1 MNAASA
7 SKNSRIS
14 KKAMQLRLS
23 SSKKLCPSDFGM
35 VIGFLSLEIYLPYSH
50 SLKEKRKTI
59 VSFKDRV
66 KKKFNV
72 AIAELDYHDKWQ
84 RSKIGIVTLNNRKM
98 MVESIFQKILTEAE
112 ENIEGEII
120 KTAIHFF

>member
-1 MNAASA
+1 
-7 SKNSRIS
+7 
-14 KKAMQLRLS
+14 
-23 SSKKLCPSDFGM
+23 M

-72 AIAELDYHDKWQ
+72 AFAELDYQDKWQ
-84 RSKIGIVTLNNRKM
+84 RSKIGIVTLNSQKK
-98 MVESIFQKILTEAE
+98 MVESILYKIISEAE

-120 KTAIHFF
+120 KTDIHFF